1 MRIVIVGPGYPI
13 RGGLSVINEAMC
25 RAFNKEGHK
34 ASIVTYKMQYPSF
47 LFPGKTQLADGPP
60 PEGLEIHVLMNSV
73 NPINW
78 VSVAGKINK
87 MKPDLVI
94 FRQWI
99 PFMGPSFGTIS
110 RFLDKKIK
118 VFTVVD
124 NLYPHEKRPLDKFL
138 TNYFLK
144 TCDGFLTFSRT
155 VKEQLEDVYTK
166 EVLFTP
172 HPMDDNLGNPVPRAE
187 ACKYLNINPEKK
199 YLLFFGLV
207 RKYKG
212 LDLLLKS
219 IDHPEIRRLGIQLL
233 VVGEFYDNPEDY
245 YEIIR
250 EKGLEDIVQVT
261 NKFVP
266 VEDVKYYFSAADLVT
281 QTYHSATQSGITQ
294 IAYNF
299 NCPMLVTNVGGLSEY
314 VPNGKVG
321 YVVEKD
327 TDEISAAIADFFKNN
342 RKEDFVKNV
351 REEKKKYGWDIFVKR
366 VLEMYEKEVRSKK

>member
-25 RAFNKEGHK
+25 RAFNNEGHE

-60 PEGLEIHVLMNSV
+60 PEGLDIHVLMNSV
-73 NPINW
+73 NPVNW
-78 VSVAGKINK
+78 VGVAGKINK

-118 VFTVVD
+118 IFTVVD

-166 EVLFTP
+166 EIVFTP
-172 HPMDDNLGNPVPRAE
+172 HPMDDNLGKPVPRAE
-187 ACKYLNINPEKK
+187 ACQYLNLKPENK

-212 LDLLLKS
+212 LDLLLQS
-219 IDHPEIRRLGIQLL
+219 IAHPEIRELGIQLL
-233 VVGEFYDNPEDY
+233 VVGEFYDNPDDY
-245 YEIIR
+245 FEIIR
-250 EKGLEDIVQVT
+250 ENGLEDIVQVT

-266 VEDVKYYFSAADLVT
+266 VEDIKYYFSVADLVT
-281 QTYHSATQSGITQ
+281 QTYNSATQSGITQ

-321 YVVEKD
+321 YVVEKN
-327 TDEISAAIADFFKNN
+327 TDEISAAIVDYFKNN
-342 RKEDFVKNV
+342 RKEGFVSNV
-351 REEKKKYGWDIFVKR
+351 KEEKKKYGWDIFVKR
-366 VLEMYEKEVRSKK
+366 VLEMYEKLK